1 MCRLCI
7 FRQDSRATLQRL
19 QGWISIRSAR
29 LSISGETWLRA
40 IPGSDLSLVCTICR
54 TMDQTHPGLP
64 CELMR
69 RALEAATKAG
79 DLIAAVYSFDNLN
92 TNFLAAGDPLLEAQ
106 RQAENGLE
114 LAERAQFGHVI
125 ATQLGLIR
133 TLRGLTYKFG
143 CLDDRQFNEV
153 ALERHFAAN
162 PALKEPECQYWI
174 RKLQARFFAGDY
186 PSALDAA
193 AR

>member
-40 IPGSDLSLVCTICR
+40 IPGSDLSLVCTICPTWTKHIR
-54 TMDQTHPGLP
+54 D
-64 CELMR
+64 CRELMR

-92 TNFLAAGDPLLEAQ
+92 TNFLAAGDPLL
-106 RQAENGLE
+106 
-114 LAERAQFGHVI
+114 
-125 ATQLGLIR
+125 
-133 TLRGLTYKFG
+133 
-143 CLDDRQFNEV
+143 
-153 ALERHFAAN
+153 
-162 PALKEPECQYWI
+162 
-174 RKLQARFFAGDY
+174 
-186 PSALDAA
+186 
-193 AR
+193 